1 MKPEQNYRDLYAK
14 SSFSDRLNMTF
25 VFIKENYK
33 EIFKY
38 MLYFVLPFCLILSM
52 FGDKTMPLL
61 SEKFENYPELSQSLV
76 VRTNGLIISIV
87 EAIFGTAFIYLIYAK
102 KYSEAAKQGLWN
114 DVPTLGKLTVR
125 SLVAFLLMLLPAII
139 LVLPLIFLVVFGGAV
154 LGLLS
159 LFVIIPLMIF
169 IFPTITLFTPVYI
182 LENRGVGYSIQK
194 SFKYAN
200 STWGSTFGIY
210 ILLSIIASMLG
221 MLGSIPYLVMEILK
235 NIGMFSG
242 DGINTSVTFLI
253 LYNIFQAVSLFFT
266 FLFSLITIVGIM
278 YQYGYAK
285 DKVEHLSEREQIEH
299 FDSL

>member
-33 EIFKY
+33 EILKY

-76 VRTNGLIISIV
+76 VRINGLIISIV
-87 EAIFGTAFIYLIYAK
+87 EAIFGSAFIFFIYVK
-102 KYSEAAKQGLWN
+102 KYSEAAKQGLWKE
-114 DVPTLGKLTVR
+114 VPTLGKLTVR

-139 LVLPLIFLVVFGGAV
+139 LVLPLIFFVAFGGFA
-154 LGLLS
+154 LGLIS
-159 LFVIIPLMIF
+159 LFIFIPLLIF
-169 IFPTITLFTPVYI
+169 IFPTTALFTPVYV

-210 ILLSIIASMLG
+210 LLLSIIASMLG

-235 NIGMFSG
+235 NIGVFSG

-266 FLFSLITIVGIM
+266 FLFSFITIVGIM

>member
-38 MLYFVLPFCLILSM
+38 MLYFALPICLIIAM
-52 FGDKTMPLL
+52 FSTNLLAPLRNSISSPFFDVSTL
-61 SEKFENYPELSQSLV
+61 ASQLN
-76 VRTNGLIISIV
+76 TFLISIATAV
-87 EAIFGTAFIYLIYAK
+87 FGTAFIYSIYAK

-114 DVPTLGKLTVR
+114 DVPTLGKFIVR
-125 SLVAFLLMLLPAII
+125 ALVVFLIQF
-139 LVLPLIFLVVFGGAV
+139 VFVIFLVIPLGFFVLFGGFA

-159 LFVIIPLMIF
+159 LLIIIPLLIF
-169 IFPTITLFTPVYI
+169 ISPTIAMFTPVYM
-182 LENRGVGYSIQK
+182 LENRGLGYSIQK

-242 DGINTSVTFLI
+242 DGVNTSVTFLI